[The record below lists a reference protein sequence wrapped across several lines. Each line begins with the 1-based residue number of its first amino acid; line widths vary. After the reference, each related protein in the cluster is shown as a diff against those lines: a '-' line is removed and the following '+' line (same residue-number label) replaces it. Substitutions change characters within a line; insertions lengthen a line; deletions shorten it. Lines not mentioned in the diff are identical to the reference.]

1 MRTIGHLP
9 AMPGVGGR
17 VARLT
22 AMEGQRTDEMAEQI
36 LQDMALTFELLRMVN
51 SAQVQGTQVTGN
63 GPVLTVRRA
72 IALVGLNGIRHAASA
87 LRLWPGPLAPA
98 AADAMQRTI
107 DRARLAGH
115 AAQVLCP
122 AGYDPEV
129 VFLVAVLQNL
139 GRLLVQYHFSDEA
152 EQIWQLMR
160 PVPPPANAEPGMPE
174 QPGMSEAGASY
185 AVLGVDIEALGAAV
199 ARHWGLGE
207 DVQHMIHRLPR
218 DRSPRTPDG
227 DADVLRTAASAAN
240 DAVDAVTL
248 LPAAR
253 MAHGL
258 SVVAQRYARA
268 LEITARDLQEAL
280 QAARVALRTGK
291 RVAVVAKN
299 KDDAEGA
306 PAPASADEKR

>member
-1 MRTIGHLP
+1 
-9 AMPGVGGR
+9 
-17 VARLT
+17 
-22 AMEGQRTDEMAEQI
+22 
-36 LQDMALTFELLRMVN
+36 
-51 SAQVQGTQVTGN
+51 
-63 GPVLTVRRA
+63 VLTIRRA
-72 IALVGLNGIRHAASA
+72 IALVGLNGIRQAASS
-87 LRLWPGPLAPA
+87 LRLWPGPLTPA
-98 AADAMQRTI
+98 GADAMQRTI

-115 AAQVLCP
+115 TAQVLSP

-160 PVPPPANAEPGMPE
+160 PVPPPANAEPGTPE
-174 QPGMSEAGASY
+174 QPGMTEAGASY

-218 DRSPRTPDG
+218 DRAARAPDG

-240 DAVDAVTL
+240 DAVDAATL
-248 LPAAR
+248 LPAPR
-253 MAHGL
+253 IAHGL

-268 LEITARDLQEAL
+268 LELSARDLQEAL

-291 RVAVVAKN
+291 RVAVVAKPEGSDAPGSQAAGA
-299 KDDAEGA
+299 DDG
-306 PAPASADEKR
+306 R